1 MFTVRMKM
9 LLLLLLC
16 MGLMLA
22 NLWLGSVSFSLE
34 RLWLALVGR
43 PLEAGDSTIIWELRM
58 PKIGAA
64 LLAGASLSVS
74 GLLMQTFFRNPIAG
88 PFVLGISSGASLG
101 VALALMATSTLATVL
116 GAAWVQSPAFV
127 LILAILGA
135 SLVLL
140 LLLLVSWRVADVNT
154 LLILGL
160 MFGSASSALVALL
173 QYFSNQEALKQYVLW
188 SMGSLGGLTPRE
200 LIWLLPLCVL
210 ALLGTL
216 GCSKW
221 LDALLLGEQYA
232 LSMGVPVRRAQQLI
246 LILTALL
253 AGSITAFC
261 GPIAFVGIAV
271 PHLARLFF
279 RTYQHFTLIIACCL
293 IGMLVLLACQLVAQL
308 PGSARILPI
317 NVVTS
322 FLGAPM
328 VIYLVLSGKTIK
340 S

>member
-1 MFTVRMKM
+1 MQRVRTKIIV
-9 LLLLLLC
+9 LLLLC
-16 MGLMLA
+16 AILVVA

-34 RLWLALVGR
+34 RLWAALIGQAW
-43 PLEAGDSTIIWELRM
+43 EASDATIVWQFRM

-64 LLAGASLSVS
+64 LLCGASLSVS

-101 VALALMATSTLATVL
+101 VALALMGTATLTTLL
-116 GAAWVQSPAFV
+116 GASWVQSPAII
-127 LILAILGA
+127 LIMAILGA

-140 LLLLVSWRVADVNT
+140 LLLLVSWRIADVNT

-173 QYFSNQEALKQYVLW
+173 QYFSNQQALQQYVLW
-188 SMGSLGGLTPRE
+188 SMGSLTGLTPQE
-200 LIWLLPLCVL
+200 LFWLTPVCFL
-210 ALLGTL
+210 ALIAAI

-232 LSMGVPVRRAQQLI
+232 RSMGVPVRRLQQVILLI
-246 LILTALL
+246 TALL
-253 AGSITAFC
+253 AGSVTAFC

-271 PHLARLFF
+271 PHLARLLFQ
-279 RTYQHFTLIIACCL
+279 THEHLILIIGSVL
-293 IGMLVLLACQLVAQL
+293 MGMVVLLACQLIAQL
-308 PGSARILPI
+308 PGKDLVLPI

-328 VIYLVLSGKTIK
+328 VMYLVLSRRKIQN
-340 S
+340 

>member
-1 MFTVRMKM
+1 MQRFSSKILV
-9 LLLLLLC
+9 LLLLC
-16 MGLMLA
+16 VVLVLA

-34 RLWLALVGR
+34 RLWAALIGQPWEVS
-43 PLEAGDSTIIWELRM
+43 DTTIVWQFRM

-64 LLAGASLSVS
+64 LLCGASLSVS

-101 VALALMATSTLATVL
+101 VALALMATSTLTVFL
-116 GAAWVQSPAFV
+116 GTAWTQSPAII
-127 LILAILGA
+127 LIMAILGA

-140 LLLLVSWRVADVNT
+140 LLLLVSWRIADVNT

-173 QYFSNQEALKQYVLW
+173 QYFSNQQALQQYVLW
-188 SMGSLGGLTPRE
+188 SMGSLTGLTPQE
-200 LIWLLPLCVL
+200 LFWLTPVCLL
-210 ALLGTL
+210 ALLAAIA
-216 GCSKW
+216 CSKW

-232 LSMGVPVRRAQQLI
+232 RSMGVPVRRLQQVILLI
-246 LILTALL
+246 TALL
-253 AGSITAFC
+253 AGSVTAFC

-271 PHLARLFF
+271 PHLARLLF
-279 RTYQHFTLIIACCL
+279 RTHQHLILIIGSVL
-293 IGMLVLLACQLVAQL
+293 LGMVVLLACQLIAQL
-308 PGSARILPI
+308 PGRDLILPI

-328 VIYLVLSGKTIK
+328 VMYLVLSRRKIK